1 MSEEVVI
8 EARDVWFKYNKKQD
22 WVLRGVNVVI
32 RRGEFV
38 GVIGESG
45 AGKTTL
51 AKHFNG
57 LLKPLR
63 GEVRVLGMD
72 TRKVPTSRLARHV
85 GLVFQNP
92 DSQIYSATIRD
103 ELSVGL
109 KKLGFSEAEIEER
122 IKWAMEVV
130 DLKKPLDMSPHV
142 LSFGE
147 RHRLA
152 IATILA
158 LKPDVFVLDEPF
170 AGIDYKRSLQLL
182 EIFKELTKKGHSV
195 VLIAHDL
202 QLIAELAD
210 RVIVMSKGVI
220 AREGSTEEV
229 LGDVDFLAANGFI
242 PLQVSLLALKLGLGR
257 VVRVSDFAEEVRKRL
272 VA

>member
-1 MSEEVVI
+1 LSEVLI
-8 EARDVWFKYNKKQD
+8 EAKGVWFKYNKKQD
-22 WVLRGVNVVI
+22 WVLKDVNFTV

-57 LLKPLR
+57 LLKPWR

-72 TRKVPTSRLARHV
+72 TRRVPTSRLARHV
-85 GLVFQNP
+85 GYVFQNP

-109 KKLGFSEAEIEER
+109 KKLGFKTEEIEER
-122 IKWAMEVV
+122 IKWALEVV
-130 DLKKPLDMSPHV
+130 DLKKPLNVSPHV

-152 IATILA
+152 IATVLA

-170 AGIDYKRSLQLL
+170 AGIDYKRSLNLL
-182 EIFKELTKKGHSV
+182 EIFRELTKKGHSV

-210 RVIVMSKGVI
+210 RVVFMSQGRI
-220 AREGSTEEV
+220 IREGTPEEV
-229 LGDVDFLAANGFI
+229 IGDVAFLESNGYI
-242 PLQVSLLALKLGLGR
+242 PLQVSVIASKLGLGK
-257 VVRVSDFAEEVRKRL
+257 VVRVSDMAEELYKRM
-272 VA
+272 AP